1 MNMPIKFDTLE
12 YARKLAESGMPT
24 AQASAQAQA
33 LSDALAE
40 ATVTPGELV
49 LLRTDLT
56 ARIEIVKHDVDTLKH
71 DVDSLRNDLEKFKI
85 SVNAKFTTLFWMMGI
100 SMALHAVT
108 IATLLEVLARL
119 P

>member
-12 YARKLAESGMPT
+12 YARKLAASGIPQ

-33 LSDALAE
+33 LSEALAE

-49 LLRTDLT
+49 LLRTDLI
-56 ARIEIVKHDVDTLKH
+56 ARIEIVKHDVDI
-71 DVDSLRNDLEKFKI
+71 LRQDLEKFKT
-85 SVNAKFTTLFWMMGI
+85 SVNAKFTTLFWMVGI
-100 SMALHAVT
+100 SMVLHAVT